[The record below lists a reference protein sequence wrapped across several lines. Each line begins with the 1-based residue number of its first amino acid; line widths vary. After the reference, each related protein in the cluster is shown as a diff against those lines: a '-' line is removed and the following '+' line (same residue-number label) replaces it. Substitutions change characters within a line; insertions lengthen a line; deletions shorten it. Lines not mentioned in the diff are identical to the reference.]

1 MKGTDEMGKLVRCIS
16 SDGTLTVM
24 AADTTDIVNT
34 AQEIHK
40 TSAVVSA
47 ALGRLLTAACL
58 MGSALKGKDDSV
70 TLRINGGGPAG
81 TILAV
86 SDSSGNVRG
95 YAVNPVVE
103 IPLNDKGKLDVAGAV
118 GTDGALTV
126 IKDLGLK
133 DPYVGQIPIASG
145 EIAEDIT
152 SYFAVS
158 EQIPTVCALGVLV
171 NPDLTIRGAGGF
183 IIQLLP
189 TADDS
194 VIDLVEKCIEGIEPV
209 TKMLDSKMT
218 PEEIC
223 RHVLANFE
231 LEVLDEA
238 QPEYRCNCSRDRV
251 SKALISMGREELS
264 DIMKDE
270 RTEVCCQFCDK
281 KYVFTPS
288 DIAKLI
294 EQSSSK

>member
-1 MKGTDEMGKLVRCIS
+1 MGKLVRCIS

-24 AADTTDIVNT
+24 AADITDIVNT

-171 NPDLTIRGAGGF
+171 NPDLTIRRAGGF

-223 RHVLANFE
+223 RHVLSDFE

-281 KYVFTPS
+281 KYVFTPA

-294 EQSSSK
+294 EQSNSK

>member
-86 SDSSGNVRG
+86 SDSFGNVRG

-171 NPDLTIRGAGGF
+171 NPDLTIRRAGGF

-223 RHVLANFE
+223 RHVLADFE

-281 KYVFTPS
+281 KYVFTPA

-294 EQSSSK
+294 EQSNSK

>member
-171 NPDLTIRGAGGF
+171 NPDLTIRRAGGF

-223 RHVLANFE
+223 RHVLADFE

-270 RTEVCCQFCDK
+270 RTELCCQFCDK
-281 KYVFTPS
+281 KYVFTPA

-294 EQSSSK
+294 EQSNSK

>member
-1 MKGTDEMGKLVRCIS
+1 MGKLVRCIS

-171 NPDLTIRGAGGF
+171 NPDLTIRRAGGF

-194 VIDLVEKCIEGIEPV
+194 VIDLVEKCIECIEPV

-223 RHVLANFE
+223 RHVLADFE